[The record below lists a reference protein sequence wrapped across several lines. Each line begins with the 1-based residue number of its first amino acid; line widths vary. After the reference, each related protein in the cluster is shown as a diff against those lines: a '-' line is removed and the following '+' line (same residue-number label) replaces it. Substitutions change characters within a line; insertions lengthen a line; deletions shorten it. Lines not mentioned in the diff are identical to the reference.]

1 MSFVTN
7 LSLRSQLH
15 WAWPRREIESLMLWQ
30 KKAWQFTIFGLNAF
44 LDAIEI
50 PKPKKTFGRMNTLID
65 SRNP

>member
-1 MSFVTN
+1 M
-7 LSLRSQLH
+7 
-15 WAWPRREIESLMLWQ
+15 A